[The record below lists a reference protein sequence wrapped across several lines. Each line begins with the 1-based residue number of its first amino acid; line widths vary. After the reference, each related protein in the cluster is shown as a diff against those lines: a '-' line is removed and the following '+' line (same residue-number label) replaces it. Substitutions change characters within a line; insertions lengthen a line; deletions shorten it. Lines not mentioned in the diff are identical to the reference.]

1 MPASIYENVHK
12 EQNPNHQRIL
22 IVEDNDELRNY
33 LSQTLAEEYT
43 VQNCCNGKEALT
55 IIPEYKPELVISDI
69 MMPEMKK
76 TYCPAFRLV
85 LTSILS
91 SHLILEY

>member
-1 MPASIYENVHK
+1 MVSGKDRRGSYIIQTSTTNVPASIYENVHK

-55 IIPEYKPELVISDI
+55 IIPEYKRWRPRPSTPGTTCAI
-69 MMPEMKK
+69 
-76 TYCPAFRLV
+76 
-85 LTSILS
+85 
-91 SHLILEY
+91 